1 MVGLEIYNVS
11 FGFRVSDFGFR
22 VSDFE
27 FRVSGSERHRRSYR
41 QVQQFS
47 ISAIDFRLLTLDFR
61 PLVNVCRPETVDLRF
76 LSFVFVLKKEC
87 KDTDFHLKLNWD
99 GYVIIV

>member
-11 FGFRVSDFGFR
+11 FGFRVSDFG
-22 VSDFE
+22 

-61 PLVNVCRPETVDLRF
+61 PLVNVCRPETVDRRPLTYYYTF
-76 LSFVFVLKKEC
+76 KKQ
-87 KDTDFHLKLNWD
+87 
-99 GYVIIV
+99 IISMILTLWFPKKM